1 MNKTRRK
8 WLENIIDKLDD
19 IKSEIESIR
28 EEEQDAY
35 DNIPEN
41 LNDSEMATTMEENLD
56 NLDEVLSNLEDY
68 IIDGLNEILER

>member
-1 MNKTRRK
+1 MNKARRK

-28 EEEQDAY
+28 EEEQESY

-41 LNDSEMATTMEENLD
+41 LNDSEMATTMEENID

>member
-1 MNKTRRK
+1 MNKARRK

-41 LNDSEMATTMEENLD
+41 LNDSEMATTMGENLD
-56 NLDEVLSNLEDY
+56 DLDEVLSNLEDY